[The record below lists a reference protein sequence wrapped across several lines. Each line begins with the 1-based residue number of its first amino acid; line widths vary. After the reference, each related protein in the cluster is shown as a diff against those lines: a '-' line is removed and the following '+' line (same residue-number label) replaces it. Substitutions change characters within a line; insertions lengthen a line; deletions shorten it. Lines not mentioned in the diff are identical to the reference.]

1 MSNWLK
7 EPLLH
12 FLVLGAL
19 IFAGY
24 DWFGAARGT
33 DSGDIVVSLRQQKNL
48 AGTFER
54 TWQRPPTE
62 GELEGLISD
71 FIRQEIA
78 YRESQA
84 MQLDRDDIVI
94 RRRLRQKLEMLTED
108 VASLTPPTEQEL
120 QQYLEENAA
129 DFRIPAT
136 LSFRH
141 VYFNTDESRE
151 QALQDA
157 ESLLSQLHKDAGSVD
172 LETAGNQSLLP
183 QDLQE
188 VRVSDLD
195 SLFGRGFG
203 EALDDMSVGSWH
215 GPVQSGFGLHLV
227 YVEKRVDGHD
237 PQLDEVPDLVKREW
251 LQVRRKSAIASLY
264 ERLAENYNIVIE
276 APPALLPDGAGKSG
290 TRP

>member
-1 MSNWLK
+1 
-7 EPLLH
+7 
-12 FLVLGAL
+12 
-19 IFAGY
+19 
-24 DWFGAARGT
+24 
-33 DSGDIVVSLRQQKNL
+33 
-48 AGTFER
+48 
-54 TWQRPPTE
+54 
-62 GELEGLISD
+62 
-71 FIRQEIA
+71 
-78 YRESQA
+78 
-84 MQLDRDDIVI
+84 
-94 RRRLRQKLEMLTED
+94 
-108 VASLTPPTEQEL
+108 
-120 QQYLEENAA
+120 
-129 DFRIPAT
+129 
-136 LSFRH
+136 
-141 VYFNTDESRE
+141 
-151 QALQDA
+151 
-157 ESLLSQLHKDAGSVD
+157 
-172 LETAGNQSLLP
+172 
-183 QDLQE
+183 